1 VKSIADYG
9 PPASVSTEG
18 VMIALIFFGASLI
31 TGGLAYADG
40 VLQPLL
46 VIVGIVAF
54 VSAIY
59 LGTTIKPKKA
69 SK

>member
-1 VKSIADYG
+1 MV
-9 PPASVSTEG
+9 
-18 VMIALIFFGASLI
+18 ALIFLGASLI

-59 LGTTIKPKKA
+59 LGMSIKPKKA
-69 SK
+69 AK

>member
-1 VKSIADYG
+1 MKSIADYG
-9 PPASVSTEG
+9 PATSTSTEG
-18 VMIALIFFGASLI
+18 VMVALIFLGASLI

-59 LGTTIKPKKA
+59 LGMSIKPKKA
-69 SK
+69 AK